1 MSEMK
6 TRITFI
12 RVLNG
17 IATGPWSVRIDRSFD
32 EHTSDKGGKFRE
44 VRQFLASLYSHV
56 GATER
61 SFDVLE
67 VETLS

>member
-1 MSEMK
+1 MR
-6 TRITFI
+6 TRIEFI
-12 RVLNG
+12 RTLNG
-17 IATGPWSVRIDRSFD
+17 IASGPWSVRVDRSFEECTAD
-32 EHTSDKGGKFRE
+32 RGGKFRE

>member
-1 MSEMK
+1 MR
-6 TRITFI
+6 TRIDFI

-17 IATGPWSVRIDRSFD
+17 IASGPWSVRVDRSF
-32 EHTSDKGGKFRE
+32 EGHNSDRGGEFRE
-44 VRQFLASLYSHV
+44 VRQYLASLYSHV